1 MHKFKEFEFWKKSRI
16 FNKEIYF
23 ITKKFPEEEKFGFIS
38 QFRRASLSIS
48 SNIAEGS
55 SRRSD
60 KDFYRFLEMA
70 LGSAYEV
77 DSQLILAS
85 DLEFISEN
93 EQIELS
99 NNLDSI
105 IKMMS
110 KFMSTLK

>member
-23 ITKKFPEEEKFGFIS
+23 ITKRFPDDEKFGFIS
-38 QFRRASLSIS
+38 QLRRASVSIS

-60 KDFYRFLEMA
+60 KDFYRFLEIA

-77 DSQLILAS
+77 DSLLILS
-85 DLEFISEN
+85 FDLDFISEI
-93 EQIELS
+93 EQVELS
-99 NNLDSI
+99 DKLDSI

>member
-16 FNKEIYF
+16 FNKEIYL
-23 ITKKFPEEEKFGFIS
+23 ITKKFPEEEKFVFIS
-38 QFRRASLSIS
+38 QLRRASLSIS

-77 DSQLILAS
+77 DSQLMLAS

-93 EQIELS
+93 DQIEFS